1 MLHILPNISKPKPW
15 WYDICWKFSICL
27 YKLFCRTPKVRGIE
41 PFFPWRRRKPTLKN
55 EFVWVSCCFLCK
67 PGHVGSSEVEMR
79 LLAVVFDYEDC
90 DTSATKPT
98 CKITIVNILIF
109 IYGQHFLF
117 PTIFCQQLLGHW
129 ISPGCSVGC
138 LLDMQ
143 SNCLFQYIWCS
154 LTVETQLAMLT
165 LPLGCIHF
173 TWWNRKMT
181 PDMG

>member
-1 MLHILPNISKPKPW
+1 MTFVESSQFVYINYFVEHQKFGESNHFSPGAEENQH
-15 WYDICWKFSICL
+15 WKMN
-27 YKLFCRTPKVRGIE
+27 LFGCRAV
-41 PFFPWRRRKPTLKN
+41 
-55 EFVWVSCCFLCK
+55 FLCK